1 VDDDPAIMRLFGWPF
16 DTTQAF
22 LRLVVSG
29 TMECFPTL
37 KIVTHHLGG
46 GMMPFYSH
54 RFLLKL
60 ANLKKNLQRPVAESL
75 ERIYGDT
82 AVTAPLRR
90 FPAATPSSARTTPSP
105 RNKESGT

>member
-29 TMECFPTL
+29 TMERFPTL

-46 GMMPFYSH
+46 RMMPFYGN
-54 RFLLKL
+54 RFLIKL
-60 ANLKKNLQRPVAESL
+60 ANLKKNLQRPS
-75 ERIYGDT
+75 
-82 AVTAPLRR
+82 PS
-90 FPAATPSSARTTPSP
+90 PAAMPSSVRSACFSVRTTPSP
-105 RNKESGT
+105 RSRESGT